1 MMRVGLLL
9 LGCDAAHAHGY
20 LTMPRPRPPLWAES
34 GMQGNTCVSATYRW
48 AEPAFTL
55 NGPEFNGP
63 MTHNGHPYRVDS
75 YNCHDFKAEAPQT
88 TITAG
93 DSLDLAWTFEATPR
107 RYATQGSNPRLA
119 DTTHLCYSHV

>member
-34 GMQGNTCVSATYRW
+34 GMQGNTGVSATYRW

-55 NGPEFNGP
+55 NGP

-75 YNCHDFKAEAPQT
+75 YNCHDLRRRRRRPT
-88 TITAG
+88 
-93 DSLDLAWTFEATPR
+93 SLQAILWTWRGPSKRHPGEL
-107 RYATQGSNPRLA
+107 YATQGSNPRLA